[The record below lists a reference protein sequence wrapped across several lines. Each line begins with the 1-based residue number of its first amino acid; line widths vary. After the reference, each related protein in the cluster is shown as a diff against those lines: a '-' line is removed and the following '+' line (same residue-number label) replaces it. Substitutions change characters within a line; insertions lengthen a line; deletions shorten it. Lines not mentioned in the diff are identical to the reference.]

1 METFCLLL
9 YQILLA
15 LLLLVAGPFLL
26 VKPKTRA
33 GLFEKFGFLSKAFVD
48 GLSSQSQAV
57 WFHAVSVG
65 EFNAIY
71 PFIQAFHEKYPGYQ
85 IVVSTTTE
93 TGNKLARERTG
104 NFAEIFYFPF
114 DFAIPIRRAISVIK
128 PSLVV
133 IVETE
138 LWPFFATECRKQSI
152 PIAILNGRMSPRSAR
167 TYEKLKLFFGPVLRN
182 FSLIGAQSEVEE
194 SRYRRIGGNN
204 LSIKVFG
211 NLKYDNF
218 ASINPEEIL
227 SLRSKTNVDSK
238 DMVLLAGSTHERE
251 EDLVLNV
258 LNRYRQD
265 FGPNSLKLIVAPR
278 HPERFGRVQDIVQNA
293 GYRARLFSKGEAFE
307 LENDVLIIDTIGS
320 LSKMYGLATVAF
332 VGGTIANVGG
342 HNLLEPYA
350 FSVAAACGPRLF
362 KTKDTAAI
370 LTSLGALLVGK
381 SSSEVESLL
390 FELLT
395 NADMRKRKGEIGR
408 KWLTENQGA
417 VERALH
423 GVADLLPDPQTKGKQ
438 MGSGQYITKAA
449 YAKGSN

>member
-33 GLFEKFGFLSKAFVD
+33 GLFQKFGFLPRAFVERLR
-48 GLSSQSQAV
+48 GKSKAV

-71 PFIQAFHEKYPGYQ
+71 PFIRVFHEKFPNYQ
-85 IVVSTTTE
+85 IVISTTTE
-93 TGNKLARERTG
+93 TGNKLAQERTAD
-104 NFAEIFYFPF
+104 FAAIFYFPF
-114 DFAIPIRRAISVIK
+114 DFAIPVRTALRAVK

-138 LWPFFATECRKQSI
+138 LWPFFATECRRQSI
-152 PIAILNGRMSPRSAR
+152 PITILNGRMSPRSGR
-167 TYEKLKLFFGPVLRN
+167 TYERLKLFFGPVLRN
-182 FSLIGAQSEVEE
+182 FSLIGAQTQVEE
-194 SRYRRIGGNN
+194 ARYKKIGGDN
-204 LSIKVFG
+204 LPVKVFG

-218 ASINPEEIL
+218 ASINPEEIAL
-227 SLRSKTNVDSK
+227 LHSKTGVEAH
-238 DMVLLAGSTHERE
+238 DMVLIAGSTHERE

-258 LNRYRQD
+258 LNRYRQE
-265 FGPNSLKLIVAPR
+265 FGSNSLKLIIAPR
-278 HPERFGRVQDIVQNA
+278 HPERFARVQEIVQNA
-293 GYRARLFSKGEAFE
+293 GYRTRLFSKAEAFE
-307 LENDVLIIDTIGS
+307 QENDVLIVDTIGS
-320 LSKMYGLATVAF
+320 LSKMYGLAKVAF

-362 KTKDTAAI
+362 KTKDTAEI

-381 SSSEVESLL
+381 TSAEVEALL
-390 FELLT
+390 FSLLT
-395 NADMRKRKGEIGR
+395 NADLRKHKGEIGR

-417 VERALH
+417 VDRALQ
-423 GVADLLPDPQTKGKQ
+423 GMVGLLGDDEVIPIKKVAN
-438 MGSGQYITKAA
+438 AA
-449 YAKGSN
+449 VSKRN

>member
-1 METFCLLL
+1 METLCLLV
-9 YQILLA
+9 YQVLLA

-26 VKPKTRA
+26 IKPKTRA
-33 GLFEKFGFLSKAFVD
+33 GLFNKFGFLPNNFIESLRDKSKV
-48 GLSSQSQAV
+48 V

-71 PFIQAFHEKYPGYQ
+71 PFVQAFHQKFPGYQ
-85 IVVSTTTE
+85 IVISTTTE

-114 DFAIPIRRAISVIK
+114 DFAIPIRRALSVIK

-152 PIAILNGRMSPRSAR
+152 PITILNGRMSPRSAR
-167 TYEKLKLFFGPVLRN
+167 TYERLKMFFGPVLRN
-182 FSLIGAQSEVEE
+182 FSLIGAQTQIEE
-194 SRYRRIGGNN
+194 ARYRRIGGES
-204 LSIKVFG
+204 LPTKVFG

-218 ASINPEEIL
+218 TSINPNEIAL
-227 SLRSKTNVDSK
+227 LQGKTNVRSD
-238 DMVLLAGSTHERE
+238 DMVLVAGSTHEQE
-251 EDLVLNV
+251 EELVLNV
-258 LNRYRQD
+258 LNRYRKD
-265 FGPNSLKLIVAPR
+265 FGQNNLKLIIAPR
-278 HPERFGRVQDIVQNA
+278 HPERFGRVQEIVQNA
-293 GYRARLFSKGEAFE
+293 GYRPRLFSKEEAFE
-307 LENDVLIIDTIGS
+307 QKNDVLIVDTIGS

-362 KTKDTAAI
+362 KTKDTAEI
-370 LTSLGALLVGK
+370 LTSIGALLVGK
-381 SSSEVESLL
+381 TSTEVESLL

-395 NADMRKRKGEIGR
+395 NAELRKHKGEIGR
-408 KWLTENQGA
+408 KWLTANQGA
-417 VERALH
+417 VERALD
-423 GVADLLPDPQTKGKQ
+423 GVVDLLSERKEL
-438 MGSGQYITKAA
+438 
-449 YAKGSN
+449 SNVLG